1 MIKDID
7 QKIKEVT
14 IEAIDLAKK
23 MQERTSEA
31 FLVITSIP
39 KMLNRATIE
48 VHPTK
53 RPFPIEKF
61 HLLQHAIGGKFEK
74 SQTECKFTKLTQIR
88 HSSHVRLVI
97 NVYFGECLNPQS
109 WDKVE
114 VQRGTRGKVLT
125 PELCDGAEFAIMRG
139 LGIAGKSEKEA

>member
-61 HLLQHAIGGKFEK
+61 HLLQHAIGGNLRKA
-74 SQTECKFTKLTQIR
+74 TQ
-88 HSSHVRLVI
+88 SANLQ
-97 NVYFGECLNPQS
+97 N
-109 WDKVE
+109 
-114 VQRGTRGKVLT
+114 
-125 PELCDGAEFAIMRG
+125 
-139 LGIAGKSEKEA
+139 